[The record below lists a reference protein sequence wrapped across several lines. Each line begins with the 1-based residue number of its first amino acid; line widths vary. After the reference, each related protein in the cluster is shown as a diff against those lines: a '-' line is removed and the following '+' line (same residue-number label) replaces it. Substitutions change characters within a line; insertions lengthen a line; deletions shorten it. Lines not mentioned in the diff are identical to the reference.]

1 MEGLF
6 KEFDN
11 ENALRSYPF
20 AAGCVLPSKGSLAI
34 PPGLFV
40 DAAVYPVNPS
50 GVVYLSSVSEDG
62 VFSISDDLGVVMAG
76 KANGDLVEL
85 FSISDSERYMGTLM
99 ASSGE
104 ALSDFANV
112 GAPREYRQEQ
122 TAFAA
127 SCVFPVV
134 VDGVLD
140 VSVGGTGSVR
150 DSISFAN
157 GMSDTMRVS
166 SGIQSGKRTLRFDV
180 LPRPSPPD
188 LNSIK
193 RITCVVDG
201 KTPFR
206 ISRSDGV
213 NNVVAL
219 SLYGIDRA
227 AVCGAAHRENSFEMS
242 DTCGCEKNIP
252 SGRTLPDTYQSISV
266 DIPYVSHNAF
276 FLVVPDAMGYDNP
289 LSLTLEDG
297 AVSPKTE
304 DPKVVVDGLSAEVAE
319 GEMLDQVS
327 SKAVVLQVP
336 GLSGG
341 TI

>member
-1 MEGLF
+1 MEGSF

-11 ENALRSYPF
+11 ENALRAYPF
-20 AAGCVLPSKGSLAI
+20 AAGCALPSEGGVAI
-34 PPGLFV
+34 TPNLLV
-40 DAAVYPVNPS
+40 DAALYPVNPS
-50 GVVYLSSVSEDG
+50 GIVYLSGVSKDGKFSVSDDSG
-62 VFSISDDLGVVMAG
+62 VIMAG
-76 KANGDLVEL
+76 EASGDSVEL
-85 FSISDSERYMGTLM
+85 FDASDGERHMGTLV
-99 ASSGE
+99 AYSHE
-104 ALSDFANV
+104 ALSDFV
-112 GAPREYRQEQ
+112 SFGTDRVYTKEQ

-134 VDGVLD
+134 VDGVSGL
-140 VSVGGTGSVR
+140 SVGGTGR
-150 DSISFAN
+150 ISGNLLFAN
-157 GMSDTMRVS
+157 GRSDTIRVS
-166 SGIQSGKRTLRFDV
+166 SGIQGGRRTLRFDV

-206 ISRSDGV
+206 ISRSGGI

-227 AVCGAAHRENSFEMS
+227 AVCGAAHREDSFEMS

-304 DPKVVVDGLSAEVAE
+304 DPKVVVDGLSAEIAE

-341 TI
+341 AI